1 MKQFVPALI
10 GIGIF
15 MVVAVALIYFNLP
28 DFDPNESYDI
38 TIDGNILGPEP
49 KILETPVGEEVGV
62 VREVERED
70 GNTVLEFSRV
80 LPDVV
85 TESSEV
91 FLSNSEDEVEGAVGF
106 PGISIGDFVVDVTS
120 QQLEEYQYVVIYDR
134 ETEEI
139 LASANLE

>member
-1 MKQFVPALI
+1 MKQFVPALV

-80 LPDVV
+80 LRDVV

-91 FLSNSEDEVEGAVGF
+91 FLSNSEDDVEGAVGF

>member
-1 MKQFVPALI
+1 MKQFVPAMI

-15 MVVAVALIYFNLP
+15 MVFAVALIYFNLP
-28 DFDPNESYDI
+28 DFDPNETYDI
-38 TIDGNILGPEP
+38 SIDGNLLGPEP
-49 KILETPVGEEVGV
+49 VLLETPAGEEVGI

-80 LPDVV
+80 LRDVV

-91 FLSNSEDEVEGAVGF
+91 YLSSSDESIERGVGF
-106 PGISIGDFVVDVTS
+106 PGVSIGEFVVDVTS
-120 QQLEEYQYVVIYDR
+120 EQLEEYQYVVIYDR
-134 ETEEI
+134 ETKEI

>member
-1 MKQFVPALI
+1 MKQFVPALV

-15 MVVAVALIYFNLP
+15 MVVAVTLIYFNLP
-28 DFDPNESYDI
+28 DFDPNESYEI
-38 TIDGNILGPEP
+38 SIDGNILGPEP
-49 KILETPVGEEVGV
+49 KILETPLGEEVGV

-80 LPDVV
+80 LRDVV

-91 FLSNSEDEVEGAVGF
+91 FLSNSEDDVEGAVGF

-120 QQLEEYQYVVIYDR
+120 QQLEEYQYVVIY
-134 ETEEI
+134 
-139 LASANLE
+139 N